1 MYGANVIIFEG
12 ILTFH
17 SPEILKMLDMKVF
30 VDTDAD
36 IRLARRLK
44 RDIQQRGR
52 DLEGVLKQYGTM
64 VMFTI

>member
-12 ILTFH
+12 ILAFH
-17 SPEILKMLDMKVF
+17 SPEILKLLDMKVF

-44 RDIQQRGR
+44 RW
-52 DLEGVLKQYGTM
+52 VQYKSTQFDDNTLTT
-64 VMFTI
+64 VIRLCSI